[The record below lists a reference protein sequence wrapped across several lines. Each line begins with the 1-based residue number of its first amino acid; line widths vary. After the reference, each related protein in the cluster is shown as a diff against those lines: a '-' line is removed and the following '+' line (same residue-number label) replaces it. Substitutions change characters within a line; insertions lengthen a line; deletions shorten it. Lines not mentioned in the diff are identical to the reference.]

1 MSGLKKILSPSI
13 LSADFKKLGEELET
27 IDKAGAEYVHV
38 DVMDGLF
45 VKSIS
50 FGMPVIKSARSA
62 TDKVFDVH
70 LMIEEPIR
78 YIEDFV
84 KAGADIIT
92 VHVEACKDVVATL
105 EKIKE
110 CGVKAAITLNPPT
123 PVSAIEPYLDKVDMV
138 LVMSV
143 NPGFGGQK
151 FIPESLDKVKEIRT
165 LLDAKGLD
173 TDIEIDESAVES
185 FDVESMQ
192 KMKATDAMSSTLAT
206 NRNIESL
213 MGQMDE
219 TFSQRLLRLIDER
232 GMTDSEAYNKAYV
245 DRRHFSKIR
254 KDVNYTPNKKT
265 VLAFAIALELSID
278 EAKDLLNSAGFAFS
292 RSSKTDIIVAY
303 FLQNKIYD
311 MFEINEILDAYGQPI
326 FE

>member
-1 MSGLKKILSPSI
+1 MGKEMILSPSI
-13 LSADFKKLGEELET
+13 LSADFGILAEQVKRAEN
-27 IDKAGAEYVHV
+27 AGAQWLHI
-38 DVMDGLF
+38 DVMDGHF
-45 VKSIS
+45 VPNMT
-50 FGMPVIKSARSA
+50 FAMPVIKSLRKY
-62 TDKVFDVH
+62 TDMFFDVH

-173 TDIEIDESAVES
+173 TDIEIDGGVNAGN
-185 FDVESMQ
+185 
-192 KMKATDAMSSTLAT
+192 LAS
-206 NRNIESL
+206 IL
-213 MGQMDE
+213 
-219 TFSQRLLRLIDER
+219 
-232 GMTDSEAYNKAYV
+232 EAGANV
-245 DRRHFSKIR
+245 
-254 KDVNYTPNKKT
+254 
-265 VLAFAIALELSID
+265 
-278 EAKDLLNSAGFAFS
+278 
-292 RSSKTDIIVAY
+292 IVAGSAI
-303 FLQNKIYD
+303 FSGDVADNVKK
-311 MFEINEILDAYGQPI
+311 FKEIMGAW
-326 FE
+326 